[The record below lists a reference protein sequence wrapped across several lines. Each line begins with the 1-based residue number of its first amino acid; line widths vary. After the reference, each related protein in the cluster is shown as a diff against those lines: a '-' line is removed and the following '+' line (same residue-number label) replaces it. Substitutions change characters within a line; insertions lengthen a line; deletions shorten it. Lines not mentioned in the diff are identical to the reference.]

1 MAKNS
6 PQAQDASTRSNHA
19 YVGVLSKAILL
30 QLDQELALEFNIQ
43 RTSWKR
49 QIDDDAFEASVDFDS
64 VGASSLMPQ
73 IGASALYDL
82 VRIMARRAAKDWYA
96 GQTPNLNT

>member
-6 PQAQDASTRSNHA
+6 PQAQDAVSSSSHA

-30 QLDQELALEFNIQ
+30 QLDKELALEFNIR
-43 RTSWKR
+43 RTSLRR
-49 QIDDDAFEASVDFDS
+49 QIDNDAFENSAAFDS
-64 VGASSLMPQ
+64 VGASGLTPK

-96 GQTPNLNT
+96 GQTPSSIT

>member
-30 QLDQELALEFNIQ
+30 QLDKELALEFNIQ
-43 RTSWKR
+43 RTSRKR

-96 GQTPNLNT
+96 GQTPNSIT

>member
-1 MAKNS
+1 MNKNS
-6 PQAQDASTRSNHA
+6 PPAQDAVSSSNHA

-30 QLDQELALEFNIQ
+30 QLDKELALEFNIR

-49 QIDDDAFEASVDFDS
+49 QIDDYAFEDSAAFDS
-64 VGASSLMPQ
+64 VGASGLILQ
-73 IGASALYDL
+73 IGSSALHDL

-96 GQTPNLNT
+96 EQTPSSIT

>member
-1 MAKNS
+1 MAKKS

-30 QLDQELALEFNIQ
+30 QLDKELALEFNIR

-49 QIDDDAFEASVDFDS
+49 QIDDYAFEISAAFDR
-64 VGASSLMPQ
+64 VGGSGLMPQ

-96 GQTPNLNT
+96 GQTPSSIT

>member
-96 GQTPNLNT
+96 GQTPNLIT